1 MTQQHSMNPITED
14 DIANFLVHTPDFFVR
29 HAEVLAQVRISSPHG
44 QRAVSLQE
52 RQADMLREKIR
63 ALETRL
69 MEMIRNGNDNLIL
82 TDRLHRWSKHILLEN
97 DPQKLA
103 HLILVEI
110 QNQFM
115 VPQVAMRLWS
125 LKSEY
130 RDHPLS
136 LAHESSVQAFAS
148 SLFQPYC
155 GPNSGF
161 EAIAWLEDPK
171 AVQSIAMFALR
182 KPNAMGPVELSAMAA
197 TQSAHHQEH
206 SHDQPVSALALAPGQ
221 SASGT
226 FGLLILASPD
236 PQRYH
241 AGMGTDFLERIGDLA
256 SAALS
261 VMVE

>member
-1 MTQQHSMNPITED
+1 MTEQHSMNPITED

-97 DPQKLA
+97 NPQQLA
-103 HLILVEI
+103 QLILVEI

-125 LKSEY
+125 LRGEFEG
-130 RDHPLS
+130 HPLA
-136 LAHESSVQAFAS
+136 LAGATSVQEFAS
-148 SLFQPYC
+148 SLSQPYC

-171 AVQSIAMFALR
+171 AVQSIAMVTLR
-182 KPNAMGPVELSAMAA
+182 KPNALGPVEVNAMAS
-197 TQSAHHQEH
+197 TQGGMGKAESSEH
-206 SHDQPVSALALAPGQ
+206 SVS
-221 SASGT
+221 SAAAHSA

-261 VMVE
+261 VLVA

>member
-14 DIANFLVHTPDFFVR
+14 DIANFLLHTPDFFVR

-82 TDRLHRWSKHILLEN
+82 SDRLHRWCKQILLEN
-97 DPQKLA
+97 NPTHLA
-103 HLILVEI
+103 QLILLEI

-125 LKSEY
+125 LKPEY
-130 RDHPLS
+130 DNHPLALS
-136 LAHESSVQAFAS
+136 GTTGVQEFAS
-148 SLFQPYC
+148 RLAQPYC

-161 EAIAWLEDPK
+161 EAISWLEDPK
-171 AVQSIAMFALR
+171 AVQSIAMVTLKKHIAWGAVEAS
-182 KPNAMGPVELSAMAA
+182 AMACTQEAIHPGQAKELSA
-197 TQSAHHQEH
+197 TQSTARDETGF
-206 SHDQPVSALALAPGQ
+206 A
-221 SASGT
+221 GT
-226 FGLLILASPD
+226 IGLLILASPD

-261 VMVE
+261 VLVV

>member
-14 DIANFLVHTPDFFVR
+14 DIANFLVNTPDFFVR

-97 DPQKLA
+97 NPEQLA
-103 HLILVEI
+103 QLILVEI

-125 LKSEY
+125 LKSEFE
-130 RDHPLS
+130 DHPLA
-136 LAHESSVQAFAS
+136 LAGTSSVQEFAS
-148 SLFQPYC
+148 SLSQPYC

-171 AVQSIAMFALR
+171 AVQSIAMVTLR
-182 KPNAMGPVELSAMAA
+182 KPNALGAVELSAMASTQGAMGKEQTSESSAA
-197 TQSAHHQEH
+197 TSNAHSA
-206 SHDQPVSALALAPGQ
+206 
-221 SASGT
+221 

-261 VMVE
+261 VLAA

>member
-1 MTQQHSMNPITED
+1 MTEQQSMNPITED

-29 HAEVLAQVRISSPHG
+29 HAEVLSQVRISSPHG

-97 DPQKLA
+97 NPQQLA
-103 HLILVEI
+103 QLILVEI

-125 LKSEY
+125 LKSEFE
-130 RDHPLS
+130 DHPLA
-136 LAHESSVQAFAS
+136 LLGATSVQDFAS
-148 SLFQPYC
+148 SLTQPYC

-171 AVQSIAMFALR
+171 AVQSIAMVTLR
-182 KPNAMGPVELSAMAA
+182 KPNALGPVEVNAMAS
-197 TQSAHHQEH
+197 TQGAMGKAEVSDHSASSASAH
-206 SHDQPVSALALAPGQ
+206 SA
-221 SASGT
+221 

-256 SAALS
+256 SAALNIL
-261 VMVE
+261 VA